1 MIHWKPKYAIDTCS
15 LTELRRTYPKDVFPG
30 VWDKVGELAETGTL
44 ISIENVYEELKVQD
58 DEVLEW
64 ADEHSEIFKPLDE
77 QIQIET
83 REILEEHPNLIDL
96 KRRKSGADPFL
107 IATAMVFSCSVV
119 TEEKPSG
126 GPNRSKIPD
135 VCRANGI
142 GCIRL
147 LEMLR
152 AEQLCL

>member
-1 MIHWKPKYAIDTCS
+1 MIHQKPKYAIDTCS
-15 LTELRRTYPKDVFPG
+15 LTQLRRTYPKDVFPG
-30 VWDKVGELAETGTL
+30 VWDKMGELAEIGAL
-44 ISIENVYEELKVQD
+44 ISIEDVYEELKVQE
-58 DEVLEW
+58 EVLQW

-77 QIQIET
+77 QVQIKT

-119 TEEKPSG
+119 TEENPGG
-126 GPNRSKIPD
+126 GPNRPKIPD
-135 VCRANGI
+135 VCRANRI
-142 GCIRL
+142 DCIRL
-147 LEMLR
+147 LQMLR